1 MQDQIKRN
9 VLLWAS
15 FLTLIAAGMGFAV
28 RAAILGNWASQ
39 YGFTNTELGTITGG
53 GLVGFGVVILLASL
67 ITDRVGY
74 KAIMLLAGVLQIASY
89 FLTIA
94 AGAAF
99 ASGGKDGAYACLYW
113 GMFMFSVS
121 CGLCECVINPLVA
134 TLYPTK
140 KVHYLNILHAGWPA
154 GLVLGALVGIIG
166 GEYEISWQAQLG
178 MFLIPVIAYFGM
190 SVVNTFPKSEASAAG
205 LSFGTMLKEFAQPVL
220 LVLLFLHACVGYVEL
235 GTDSWI
241 SKITGTIAEGQG
253 LYLFIYASL
262 VMTGLRFFAGPI
274 VEKVNPLG
282 LLCIS
287 AALGAIGLFMIGS
300 VPKEGIA
307 MVWIAVTIY
316 SLGKTFLWPTMLG
329 VVGER
334 FPRGGALTM
343 GAMGGIGMLS
353 AGLLG
358 GPGIGYK
365 QDYFASHQIQE
376 AAKET
381 YTRYAA
387 EGENGFL
394 FFPKV
399 KGLDG
404 AKVGVLE
411 DNSGNEAG
419 IADATA
425 KIADATAKL
434 TASTEKKDP
443 KAIADAQEAL
453 KKAQEALQKA
463 QEKKL
468 KMQSDFDIFSKEV
481 AENKRE
487 EVPKDVA
494 KLHNWWI
501 NTGKANSAIDAG
513 PVSTATLYGGQ
524 MAMKVTALVPTTMF
538 VGYLL
543 LVLYFKSKGGY
554 KQVHI
559 GPDGEEHEGR
569 ANVTAERTIAH
580 GEKGPTSGQA

>member
-241 SKITGTIAEGQG
+241 SKITGTIAAGQG

-300 VPKEGIA
+300 VPKEGIT

-411 DNSGNEAG
+411 QETGRQA
-419 IADATA
+419 ALKAATA
-425 KIADATAKL
+425 ANDQ
-434 TASTEKKDP
+434 
-443 KAIADAQEAL
+443 KAITAAQE
-453 KKAQEALQKA
+453 QKLNM
-463 QEKKL
+463 E
-468 KMQSDFDIFSKEV
+468 SDFDIFSKEV
-481 AENKRE
+481 AEKKRE

>member
-1 MQDQIKRN
+1 MQGDIKRG

-15 FLTLIAAGMGFAV
+15 FLTLIAAGMGFAI
-28 RAAILGNWASQ
+28 RAAILGSWASQ

-74 KAIMLLAGVLQIASY
+74 KAIMLAAGILQIASY
-89 FLTIA
+89 FLTVA

-99 ASGGKDGAYACLYW
+99 ASGGKDGAYQCLYW
-113 GMFMFSVS
+113 GMFVFSVS

-154 GLVLGALVGIIG
+154 GLVLGAVVGIAMG
-166 GEYEISWQAQLG
+166 GQAWQVQLG

-274 VEKVNPLG
+274 VEKINPLG
-282 LLCIS
+282 LLCLS
-287 AALGAIGLFMIGS
+287 AALGATGLFMIGS
-300 VPKEGIA
+300 VPKEGVA
-307 MVWIAVTIY
+307 MVWVAVTIY

-334 FPRGGALTM
+334 FPKGGALTM

-365 QDYFASHQIQE
+365 QDYFASNQIQE

-381 YTRYAA
+381 YGRYAA

-411 DNSGNEAG
+411 QEAG
-419 IADATA
+419 KQAAIKAA
-425 KIADATAKL
+425 
-434 TASTEKKDP
+434 TEKKDD
-443 KAIADAQEAL
+443 KAIKE
-453 KKAQEALQKA
+453 A

-468 KMQSDFDIFSKEV
+468 NVESDFEIFSKEV
-481 AENKRE
+481 ADKKRT
-487 EVPKDVA
+487 EVPKEIA
-494 KLHNWWI
+494 KLHEWWQ
-501 NTGKANSAIDAG
+501 TVGKPNAEKDAG
-513 PVSTATLYGGQ
+513 PVSTATLHGGQ
-524 MAMKVTALVPTTMF
+524 TAMKATAIVPTIMF

-543 LVLYFKSKGGY
+543 LVLYFNSKGGY

-559 GPDGEEHEGR
+559 GEGEGKH
-569 ANVTAERTIAH
+569 
-580 GEKGPTSGQA
+580 